1 MGKINDDYTVIT
13 NQANKGAF
21 GQNALPTPTHEQLI
35 SGNYPKG
42 RFVYHGLTI
51 AIENPCHTYRTGTDV
66 NGNKWACQM
75 QAHYG
80 YIENTTGKDGDE
92 IDVFFGVYP
101 ESEKVYVINQ
111 SDLKGGFDEHKI
123 MLGFLNEAQAK
134 TAYQLSYDRGWKGLD
149 SIVSATLM
157 QFGWWLKYGDH
168 TKPLESKNLP
178 LEGLESLQ
186 MTQYNWNQSDTDFL
200 GTTLANVLYDLRRSG
215 DDLLNDPVNMADINE
230 HIRIDLGSSTVAMD
244 ALLSKVKDAPKRM
257 QNLANI
263 MNMVAQDGI
272 TVVSHTISDPFK
284 RNGTTNIAVLF
295 ELSDGQTVSVW
306 FHNPDSTP
314 NKLAPMDTLISWR
327 WQINKKDVTVLV
339 APESGKDLNL
349 RTIAKRIMAFIAKNS
364 AAFQKANSKRAER
377 LQTIATLENAAK
389 EKDAALNGVN
399 NELAATEAL
408 INDAEIKLAQLKA
421 ENAKKEQDAK
431 KIDLKKALEPL
442 YADLERIFNVTKNFD
457 AVLKKGDDKD
467 GSFLLFS
474 RKTIGKDKSY
484 KVNAFDLSD
493 SSVKIGVFEIYNG
506 VKSKPTLI
514 GSKTVDFTNQQDLT
528 SGLLEQSSDI
538 ADLLNNKAFSTIQV
552 EPTEKDL
559 SAIGVANITDLG
571 DENIYFT
578 KNGVSY
584 YSKVGNTQSYKI
596 GEWDFS
602 KNPLGENP
610 DKRTTE
616 AGKQEIKNSV
626 FAILSK
632 DYGWTV
638 SGDNYIK
645 KSFSGLAPKTANS
658 DGSRFLDAKFDFD
671 LYDIPLGVIDKKDAA
686 MPLIAS
692 TMVKVGDFGVDN
704 NGYQNMAKEFNSKVE
719 SYVNEL
725 RKQFI
730 VDRDTAEY
738 EKANLGI
745 EALNKI
751 RSFLSGGQFKVL
763 SQNIKKS
770 EESGFFIDKVLEIQN
785 TINTMPK
792 TYEQDGKGDNAIV
805 YLHYFGGSSDFYI
818 TEKDMQGNGTRQAF
832 GLADVFGD
840 GGEIGY
846 ININE
851 IVSSGME
858 LDLYWKPKTLAEV
871 KGVSPDDDK
880 EPPHNPLNY
889 KGDSFLTSYANAIYE
904 VPEWNKTLKNLMA
917 VAKKIGIA
925 TPKGINKEQ
934 LLTNI
939 GNEVDNAIANMS
951 EVFANELNS
960 RLVLPVGYSHSI
972 KDYGGM
978 PTVVIVKNSD
988 GSELAASLK
997 AIIEKPPFVDTY
1009 VSVGI
1014 NGQSTDYYFNKLQ
1027 DKFMIP
1033 DFGND
1038 RGESPVG
1045 VAKRI
1050 NDVISNVFL
1059 ENNNTPKNANT
1070 TQQVVNAVSA
1080 KYAIGKSKKNYI
1092 KVSKDANGY
1101 AVELVNNGGMYPTTG
1116 DLKGVQDWLAR
1127 MMFVGGGTVQML
1139 KKNVKL
1145 KEGDDLLE
1153 LNDIPDKK
1161 DSQSN
1166 GDGQS
1171 GGGDN
1176 PRNSAIMF
1184 LNDVINA
1191 RVNLSDSKTGEK
1203 VDGLYDAYPDDKEIQ
1218 DLLDKAVDAISDAA
1232 KQRASLVNT

>member
-35 SGNYPKG
+35 SGDYPKG

-51 AIENPCHTYRTGTDV
+51 AIENPCHTYRTGTDA

-111 SDLKGGFDEHKI
+111 SDLKGGFDEHKV

-168 TKPLESKNLP
+168 TKPLESKKLP

-215 DDLLNDPVNMADINE
+215 DDLLNDPVSMADINE

-377 LQTIATLENAAK
+377 LQTIATLENTAK

-474 RKTIGKDKSY
+474 RKTISKDKSY
-484 KVNAFDLSD
+484 KVNAFDLLD
-493 SSVKIGVFEIYNG
+493 GSVKIGVFEIYNG
-506 VKSKPTLI
+506 VRSKPTLI
-514 GSKTVDFTNQQDLT
+514 GSKTVDFTNQADLT
-528 SGLLEQSSDI
+528 SGLLNQSSDI
-538 ADLLNNKAFSTIQV
+538 ARLLNNKAFSNVYV

-559 SAIGVANITDLG
+559 SAIGIATITDAG
-571 DENIYFT
+571 SENIYFE
-578 KNGVSY
+578 KDGISY
-584 YSKVGNTQSYKI
+584 YSKVGNTQSYKV

-602 KNPLGENP
+602 KYPLGENP

-751 RSFLSGGQFKVL
+751 RSFLPSSQFKVL

-785 TINTMPK
+785 IIDTMPK
-792 TYEQDGKGDNAIV
+792 TYEQDGKGNNAIA

-818 TEKDMQGNGTRQAF
+818 TEKDMQGNGTKQAF
-832 GLADVFGD
+832 GLADIFGD

-846 ININE
+846 ISISE
-851 IVSSGME
+851 IVSNGME
-858 LDLYWKPKTLAEV
+858 LDLYWQPKTLAVINGAEPDKTDNQQQDSEATITEMRNMASKFLSSEYGWTVEGNSV
-871 KGVSPDDDK
+871 KKTIVW
-880 EPPHNPLNY
+880 NV
-889 KGDSFLTSYANAIYE
+889 GDRVI
-904 VPEWNKTLKNLMA
+904 
-917 VAKKIGIA
+917 
-925 TPKGINKEQ
+925 Q
-934 LLTNI
+934 LLVNGIFKSQAGYGSLYLYDNNNNVNI
-939 GNEVDNAIANMS
+939 FGTKVNFEDYSLNEDGAKLLAADFDEKANIYIA
-951 EVFANELNS
+951 EKKAEIEKELN
-960 RLVLPVGYSHSI
+960 
-972 KDYGGM
+972 
-978 PTVVIVKNSD
+978 KN
-988 GSELAASLK
+988 
-997 AIIEKPPFVDTY
+997 
-1009 VSVGI
+1009 
-1014 NGQSTDYYFNKLQ
+1014 NQ
-1027 DKFMIP
+1027 
-1033 DFGND
+1033 
-1038 RGESPVG
+1038 
-1045 VAKRI
+1045 
-1050 NDVISNVFL
+1050 
-1059 ENNNTPKNANT
+1059 NT
-1070 TQQVVNAVSA
+1070 VSA

-1092 KVSKDANGY
+1092 TVAKSDTGY
-1101 AVELVNNGGMYPTTG
+1101 SVNLVNNGGSYQKDG
-1116 DLKGVQDWLAR
+1116 DLKTVQDWLAR